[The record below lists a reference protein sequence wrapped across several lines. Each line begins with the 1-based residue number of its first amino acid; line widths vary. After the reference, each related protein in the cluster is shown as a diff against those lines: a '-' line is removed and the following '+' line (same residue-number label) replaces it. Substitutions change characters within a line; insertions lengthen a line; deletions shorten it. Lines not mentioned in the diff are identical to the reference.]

1 MSRRIEHWIGGRSQ
15 APAGGQW
22 LDDVDPKTGA
32 ILAQVARG
40 NAADVAAAVAAA
52 QAAPVLPVKER
63 AELLERVARIIEQR
77 LEEFVLAE
85 AADSGKTPAQAR
97 AMDIPRGLDNLR
109 FFAAAIRTG
118 ETGFHAAEGGF
129 SYTLR
134 QPLGVVATITPWNF
148 PFHLFTWKLAPAI
161 AAGNAVIAKPSEMTP
176 VTATMTAQVFAEA
189 GAPPGLLN
197 VVHGLGHEAGEALIS
212 HPGVKAI
219 SFTGSTVAGRHI
231 AGVAAPLLKKVTLEL
246 GGKNPTVVFADAV
259 FEAAVT
265 GAARAAFFN
274 TGQVCLCG
282 SRLLVE
288 RSLHDRFV
296 QALVT
301 ETKNWQ
307 PPDNLGALVSAA
319 HRDKVERY
327 VKLAAQDGGKIV
339 CGGTR
344 LPPDGGCCFAPTVIT
359 GLDHGARS
367 VQEEIFGPVVSV
379 HSFDTEDQALALANG
394 VEYGLA
400 ASVWTR
406 DLSRAHRMAERIQAG
421 TVWINCWNRRDYRA
435 PFGGMKASGTGREG
449 GRYSLEFFSQDR
461 NVCVAL

>member
-1 MSRRIEHWIGGRSQ
+1 MKKISHWIGGR
-15 APAGGQW
+15 AAEPAGGTW
-22 LDDVDPKTGA
+22 LDSVDPKTGDH
-32 ILAQVARG
+32 LAQVARG

-52 QAAPVLPVKER
+52 ASAPVLPAKER
-63 AELLERVARIIEQR
+63 ADLLERVAGLVERR
-77 LEEFVLAE
+77 LEDFVRAE

-97 AMDIPRGLDNLR
+97 SMDIPRGLDNLR
-109 FFAAAIRTG
+109 FFAAAIRSDSTA
-118 ETGFHAAEGGF
+118 FHGAEGGF

-161 AAGNAVIAKPSEMTP
+161 AMGNAVVAKPSEMTP
-176 VTATMTAQVFAEA
+176 ATATMVAEVFSEA
-189 GAPPGLLN
+189 GAPAGLLN
-197 VVHGLGHEAGEALIS
+197 VVHGLGNEAGEALIS

-219 SFTGSTVAGRHI
+219 SFTGSTAAGRHI

-246 GGKNPTVVFADAV
+246 GGKNPTVVFADAD
-259 FEAAVT
+259 FDAAVA

-296 QALVT
+296 TALAT
-301 ETKNWQ
+301 ESQKWQ
-307 PPDNLGALVSAA
+307 PPEHMGALVSAA

-327 VKLAAQDGGKIV
+327 VNLAREEGGKIV

-344 LPPDGGCCFAPTVIT
+344 LPPDGGCYFAPTVIT
-359 GLDHGARS
+359 GLEHSARS

-379 HSFDTEDQALALANG
+379 HPFDTEAEALALANG

-406 DLSRAHRMAERIQAG
+406 DLARAHRMAEKLQAG

-435 PFGGMKASGTGREG
+435 PFGGMKSSGTGREG

-461 NVCVAL
+461 NVCVALG

>member
-1 MSRRIEHWIGGRSQ
+1 MKRILHWIGGK
-15 APAGGQW
+15 AVEPAGRQW
-22 LDDVDPKTGA
+22 LDDVDPKTGEVF
-32 ILAQVARG
+32 AQVARG
-40 NAADVAAAVAAA
+40 NAADVAAAVTAAET
-52 QAAPVLPVKER
+52 APVLPVKDR
-63 AELLERVARIIEQR
+63 AELLERLADAIAAR
-77 LEEFVLAE
+77 LDEFAE
-85 AADSGKTPAQAR
+85 AEARDSGKTLAQAR
-97 AMDIPRGLDNLR
+97 SMDIPRGLDNLR
-109 FFAAAIRTG
+109 FFAAAIRSDG
-118 ETGFHAAEGGF
+118 SAFHAMEGGF

-161 AAGNAVIAKPSEMTP
+161 AMGNAVVAKPSELTP
-176 VTATMTAQVFAEA
+176 ATASMLAEA
-189 GAPPGLLN
+189 FTETGAPPGLLN
-197 VVHGLGHEAGEALIS
+197 VVHGLGTEAGEALIS

-246 GGKNPTVVFADAV
+246 GGKNPTVVFADAD
-259 FEAAVT
+259 FKTAVA

-288 RSLHDRFV
+288 RSIQERFV
-296 QALVT
+296 AALVA
-301 ETKNWQ
+301 EAVNWL
-307 PPDNLGALVSAA
+307 PPDNLGALVSPA

-327 VKLAAQDGGKIV
+327 VNLARSEGGTV
-339 CGGTR
+339 ACGGQR
-344 LPPDGGCCFAPTVIT
+344 LPPDGACYFAPTVIT
-359 GLDHGARS
+359 GLDHRARA

-379 HSFDTEDQALALANG
+379 HPFDTEEEALALANG

-406 DLSRAHRMAERIQAG
+406 DLSRAHRFAACLQAG

-461 NVCVAL
+461 NVCVAT

>member
-1 MSRRIEHWIGGRSQ
+1 MSPRIEHWIAGKAA
-15 APAGGQW
+15 APAGGRW

-32 ILAQVARG
+32 LLAQVARG
-40 NAADVAAAVAAA
+40 DAADVAAAVAAA
-52 QAAPVLPVKER
+52 QAAPVLPLKER
-63 AELLERVARIIEQR
+63 ADLLERVARLVEQR
-77 LEEFVLAE
+77 LEEFALAE
-85 AADSGKTPAQAR
+85 AADSGKTPEQAR
-97 AMDIPRGLDNLR
+97 SMDVPRGLDNLR
-109 FFAAAIRTG
+109 FFAAAVRTDQSA
-118 ETGFHAAEGGF
+118 FHAAEGGF

-148 PFHLFTWKLAPAI
+148 PFHLLTWKIAPAI
-161 AAGNAVIAKPSEMTP
+161 AMGNAVVAKPSEMTP
-176 VTATMTAQVFAEA
+176 ATATMLAAVFTEA

-197 VVHGLGHEAGEALIS
+197 VVHGLGGEAGEALIA

-219 SFTGSTVAGRHI
+219 SFTGSTAAGRHI

-246 GGKNPTVVFADAV
+246 GGKNPTVVFADAG
-259 FEAAVT
+259 FEAAVA

-274 TGQVCLCG
+274 AGQVCLCG

-296 QALVT
+296 AALVA

-307 PPDNLGALVSAA
+307 PPEQLGALVSAA

-327 VKLAAQDGGKIV
+327 VNLAREEGGKIL

-344 LPPDGGCCFAPTVIT
+344 LPPDGGCYFAPTVIT

-379 HSFDTEDQALALANG
+379 HPFGTEEEALALANG
-394 VEYGLA
+394 VDYGLA

-406 DLSRAHRMAERIQAG
+406 DLTRAHRMAERLQAG

>member
-1 MSRRIEHWIGGRSQ
+1 MKFSHWIAGQPVAPDGG
-15 APAGGQW
+15 AW

-32 ILAQVARG
+32 VFAQVARG
-40 NAADVAAAVAAA
+40 NAADVAAAVQAAA
-52 QAAPVLPVKER
+52 AAPVLPMKER
-63 AELLERVARIIEQR
+63 AELLERVARIVEHR
-77 LEEFVLAE
+77 MEDFARAE
-85 AADSGKTPAQAR
+85 AADSGKTLAQAR
-97 AMDIPRGLDNLR
+97 GMDVPRGLDNLR
-109 FFAAAIRTG
+109 FFAAAIRTDQSA
-118 ETGFHAAEGGF
+118 FHAMEGGF

-161 AAGNAVIAKPSEMTP
+161 AMGNAVVAKPSELTP
-176 VTATMTAQVFAEA
+176 ATATMLAEAFGEA

-197 VVHGLGHEAGEALIS
+197 VVHGLGNEAGEALIS

-246 GGKNPTVVFADAV
+246 GGKNPTVVFADAD
-259 FEAAVT
+259 FAAAVA

-296 QALVT
+296 AALVA
-301 ETKNWQ
+301 EAKNWQ
-307 PPDNLGALVSAA
+307 PPDNLGALVSTA

-327 VKLAAQDGGKIV
+327 VNLAREEGGTIV

-344 LPPDGGCCFAPTVIT
+344 LAPEGGCYFAPTVIT
-359 GLDHGARS
+359 GLSQSARC

-379 HSFDTEDQALALANG
+379 QPFDTEEEALTLANG
-394 VEYGLA
+394 VDYGLA

-406 DLSRAHRMAERIQAG
+406 DLSRAHRMADRLQAG